1 MNYSTD
7 KPIDTEEED
16 LLGRTTFSN
25 QLAEAIYHF
34 NAEDGL
40 VIGLFGGWGT
50 GKTSII
56 NMAEMEIIR
65 LAKENENKP
74 IIMRF
79 APWNYTDKDNLISL
93 FFKSLINKIEDQEN
107 KQIKKTLRKALRDYT
122 EIFDILPNLP
132 VIGSRI
138 GTVLKILANKL
149 LEVPDLDTTKEKLKQ
164 ELLKANKK
172 LIVIIDDIDRLT
184 NLQIRHILQLV
195 KQVAD
200 FPNII
205 YILAM
210 DRDIVCRALTN
221 EHNIDGKEYLEKIIQ
236 IPFEIPEIRKNKLH
250 NILFNKIEQIVDDIP
265 NKVVLDKD
273 YWDKIFINCVSPYI
287 KTIRDINRLI
297 NVFKFKYRILYQE
310 TSFEDMFAITTLQVL
325 NPVLYKW
332 VCNNK
337 DVVCKNTGYRL
348 LTKEEMRK
356 IYQDEFIS
364 IGVNPDLAIRCI
376 STMFPIFSEKVK
388 ENINYMQ
395 SMTNVRRDMRV
406 AHTGR
411 FEVYFM
417 LDFEDIEV
425 SRRLINDCIFKYDR
439 DTLSGRIEKINKEGN
454 IIYLLDELDSL
465 IDMIPYNRLHLIAS
479 VMLDLH
485 GGFEGEKLKTIF
497 SLSACDQAKDFIE
510 KIIKKLNT
518 EEEKYRIFYSAVQRV
533 NKDGLGA
540 IAKFIFNIENSYGR
554 LSSDSENKEKQI
566 ISLEHLK
573 ALENIYVEKIRSIT
587 SYESISDIK
596 GFIVA
601 FNLWEFIDKKGT
613 SDYINSL
620 FEREVNTLKFICTTA
635 IKWIGRGIGW
645 SFNSELYEKHISGSE
660 VTNIIQ
666 NFGKNNLDEFT
677 EIEQIKLASFILNSN
692 KNRVDSV
699 NEEEARKLVK
709 KWKIESKVVFNSSDI
724 N

>member
-7 KPIDTEEED
+7 KPIDTKKED
-16 LLGRTTFSN
+16 LLGRATFSN

-56 NMAEMEIIR
+56 NMAEMDIIR
-65 LAKENENKP
+65 LGKEDENKP

-93 FFKSLINKIEDQEN
+93 FFNSLMNKIKDQEN
-107 KQIKKTLRKALRDYT
+107 EQIKKNVGEILRNYADF
-122 EIFDILPNLP
+122 FDVISIVP
-132 VIGSRI
+132 VVGSSII
-138 GTVLKILANKL
+138 GTWLKNIAKVKADKL
-149 LEVPDLDTTKEKLKQ
+149 LEVPDLDKAKEDLKQ
-164 ELLKANKK
+164 GLLEANKK
-172 LIVIIDDIDRLT
+172 IIVIIDDIDRLT
-184 NLQIRHILQLV
+184 NLQIRHIFQLV

-250 NILFNKIEQIVDDIP
+250 NVLFIKIEQIIDDIP

-297 NVFKFKYRILYQE
+297 NVFQFKYRMLYQE

-325 NPVLYKW
+325 NPDLYKW
-332 VCNNK
+332 ICKNR
-337 DVVCKNTGYRL
+337 DVVCRN
-348 LTKEEMRK
+348 EMHELSYNANDVDNYK
-356 IYQDEFIS
+356 LYYDKFMSMGIDP
-364 IGVNPDLAIRCI
+364 NLAIPCI
-376 STMFPIFSEKVK
+376 LTIFPMFRSRITGIILDNQWV
-388 ENINYMQ
+388 INA
-395 SMTNVRRDMRV
+395 RRDMRV
-406 AHTGR
+406 ACEDR

-417 LDFEDIEV
+417 LDLDDIKV
-425 SRRLINDCIFKYDR
+425 SRNLINNCIFNDDR
-439 DTLSGRIEKINKEGN
+439 CTLYNNIKKLNKEGN
-454 IIYLLDELDSL
+454 IIYFIEEISLL
-465 IDMIPYNRLHLIAS
+465 IHKIPYNRLSLIAS
-479 VMLDLH
+479 VMFDLYWV
-485 GGFEGEKLKTIF
+485 FEEENVRTNF
-497 SLSACDQAKDFIE
+497 SVSVCDYAKSLIDN
-510 KIIKKLNT
+510 IIKKLNT
-518 EEEKYRIFYSAVQRV
+518 EEEKYRIICSTVQRV
-533 NKDGLGA
+533 NKDGVGA
-540 IAKFIFNIENSYGR
+540 VAEFIINIENSYGR

-566 ISLEHLK
+566 ISLVHLK
-573 ALENIYVEKIRSIT
+573 ELEKIYVEKIRNIT
-587 SYESISDIK
+587 SSESISYIK

-620 FEREVNTLKFICTTA
+620 FESEVNTLKFICSTA
-635 IKWIGRGIGW
+635 IKSIGSGIGW
-645 SFNSELYEKHISGSE
+645 SFDSELYEKYISESE
-660 VTNIIQ
+660 VTNIIE
-666 NFGKNNLDEFT
+666 NFDKNKLEEFT
-677 EIEQIKLASFILNSN
+677 EIEQIKLASFVLNSN
-692 KNRVDSV
+692 KNGADSI
-699 NEEEARKLVK
+699 NEEEVQKLVK
-709 KWKIESKVVFNSSDI
+709 QWKMGQVK
-724 N
+724 